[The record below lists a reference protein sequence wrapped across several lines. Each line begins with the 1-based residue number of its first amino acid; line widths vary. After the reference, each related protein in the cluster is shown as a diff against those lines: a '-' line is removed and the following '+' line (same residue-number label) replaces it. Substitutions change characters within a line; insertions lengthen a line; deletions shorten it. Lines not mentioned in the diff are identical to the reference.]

1 MEGKCIHCGSPITS
15 KGKLCVTCMN
25 CKKMQVWEKNGETSY
40 QMLIGKGEKSN
51 GNDMQKWRS

>member
-15 KGKLCVTCMN
+15 KGKLWVTCMN
-25 CKKMQVWEKNGETSY
+25 CKKMQIWEKNGETSY

-51 GNDMQKWRS
+51 GNDM